1 MDEENRK
8 NAEETVE
15 TDKKPEHKELSSTA
29 ELISSID
36 EAVAEYSFSIDDIL
50 AEYGIKR
57 EEEPEP
63 VSEPETDEPSAED
76 DSKNNDDEDEVDEL
90 TERLG
95 RVAAEVR
102 TEKEEERLREIER
115 HVASAAEKVTEPS
128 GDEFPAEPDQIDDNG
143 KIHIF
148 EEEPEEEPKKRGFF
162 HRHKKDDEEK
172 PKKDGAKLFGS
183 SIDGWFGQDA
193 EGKPNP
199 RTRVGETSEEEFEQE
214 IEREREQRRPRR
226 NRKVKTEEELEQEI
240 FTEDDAEV
248 EEEPEEPDIPPDEAA
263 DEIVRRLGRSRLRLI
278 GAAVVAAALLLITF
292 APHMGIP
299 MPAFLSYI
307 KMPYIYLFV
316 CCALELAVMGLCF
329 ETTVVGVRDLVTLRP
344 NMESVVVF
352 ANFASLL
359 HMITIMFKPEWEGYY
374 GYAAVSTLSM
384 LFAAYYLR
392 KLEVAKLKSCRAAA
406 GMGRPYIVV
415 AEPDIYD
422 GETALVK
429 YRAEKPLGFVSRLNR
444 EDYTRKVWKVVA
456 PIVIFGSLAL
466 AAIASFA
473 NDNGHRFFWCLAA
486 ISAAGAPLGLLLPYC
501 LCFAK
506 AARHLYA
513 IGEALAGY
521 AAAESL
527 SDAKSVVITDGDLF
541 PPGNIALS
549 GLKVYGGNPVDKVM
563 IYAASLINASG
574 AATSRPF
581 ADQLGEQASE
591 LLKVNAFKFY
601 ENGGIGGEIE
611 KNTVLAGTASFM
623 MRNGIRIPQDV
634 GGKTL
639 IFLAINLELAGVF
652 ALSYGASGAVRGGL
666 SMLMHQQIT
675 PVFATR
681 DFNIS
686 PAMIETKFKLS
697 TDTVDFPK
705 EAERLALSDPYRLF
719 KGKISAV
726 ISREGLKHY
735 AECVVCARNL
745 RRAVRIS
752 TALTLLSAVLAM
764 FFMSYLCFT
773 GAVVVASPL
782 NLLLYAA
789 LWLLPNFIIARW
801 VVM

>member
-8 NAEETVE
+8 NAERSED
-15 TDKKPEHKELSSTA
+15 TDAKTENKDLSSTA
-29 ELISSID
+29 ELLSSID
-36 EAVAEYSFSIDDIL
+36 DAVAEYSFSIDDIL

-63 VSEPETDEPSAED
+63 EAPSEPTAAAAED
-76 DSKNNDDEDEVDEL
+76 ETKKDEDDEVDEL

-95 RVAAEVR
+95 RVAHEVR
-102 TEKEEERLREIER
+102 SEQEEERLREIER
-115 HVASAAEKVTEPS
+115 HVTEAAEKVTEPS
-128 GDEFPAEPDQIDDNG
+128 PDEFPAEPDQIDDNG

-148 EEEPEEEPKKRGFF
+148 EEKTEEEPKKRGLF
-162 HRHKKDDEEK
+162 HRRRKDEEEK
-172 PKKDGAKLFGS
+172 PPKDGSKLFGAS
-183 SIDGWFGQDA
+183 LDGMFGQDA
-193 EGKPNP
+193 EGGPNP
-199 RTRVGETSEEEFEQE
+199 KTRNGETSEEEFEQE
-214 IEREREQRRPRR
+214 VEREREQRRPRR
-226 NRKVKTEEELEQEI
+226 RRKEKSEQELEQEI
-240 FTEDDAEV
+240 FTEEKQEV
-248 EEEPEEPDIPPDEAA
+248 EEEPDEPDIPPDEAA
-263 DEIVRRLGRSRLRLI
+263 DAIVLRLGRSRLRLI
-278 GAAVVAAALLLITF
+278 GAAVVAAVLLLITV
-292 APHMGIP
+292 APHVGIP

-307 KMPYIYLFV
+307 KMPYIYLFI
-316 CCALELAVMGLCF
+316 CCALEIAVMALCF
-329 ETTVVGVRDLVTLRP
+329 ETTVTGVRDLVTLRP
-344 NMESVVVF
+344 NMESVVTF

-359 HMITIMFKPEWEGYY
+359 HMITVMFKPEWEGYY

-384 LFAAYYLR
+384 LLAAYYLR

-429 YRAEKPLGFVSRLNR
+429 YRADKPLGFVPRLNR
-444 EDYTRKVWKVVA
+444 EDHARKVWKVAA

-466 AAIASFA
+466 AAVASFA

-506 AARHLYA
+506 AARHLYS

-527 SDAKSVVITDGDLF
+527 SEAKSVVMTDGDLF
-541 PPGNIALS
+541 PPGNIALN

-581 ADQLGEQASE
+581 ADQLGEQSGE

-601 ENGGIGGEIE
+601 ENGGIGGEIGGD
-611 KNTVLAGTASFM
+611 TVLAGTASFM

-652 ALSYGASGAVRGGL
+652 ALSYGASSAVRGGL
-666 SMLMHQQIT
+666 SMLMRQQMT

-719 KGKISAV
+719 SGKISAV

-752 TALTLLSAVLAM
+752 TALTLFSAVIAM
-764 FFMSYLCFT
+764 LVMFYLCFT

-789 LWLLPNFIIARW
+789 LWLLPNFVIARW
-801 VVM
+801 VIS